1 MPRVVGNLAHTS
13 ISPRPASSAR
23 IPHLVRPS
31 AVWCTVLYVSRNA
44 RIELRLSPEEHAA
57 WKGAAGREERT
68 LSDWIRLRVNS
79 SLRQNPPGMT
89 HPPIEIPPRHWP
101 VSEAVP
107 QEDRETRLDQT
118 VVVFDEA
125 MTLGSL
131 ERPPVPGRPEEGESP
146 SASAT
151 LDVQPQDPPGGLSSE
166 SEPSCRMSAFHV
178 KGRYCKVCGTV
189 PE

>member
-1 MPRVVGNLAHTS
+1 M
-13 ISPRPASSAR
+13 
-23 IPHLVRPS
+23 
-31 AVWCTVLYVSRNA
+31 SRNA

-125 MTLGSL
+125 VTLEDSGRGGS
-131 ERPPVPGRPEEGESP
+131 P
-146 SASAT
+146 AAT
-151 LDVQPQDPPGGLSSE
+151 PDEGGLAASPE
-166 SEPSCRMSAFHV
+166 NERRGEINVEGAGAPLLTLCRMSAFHV
-178 KGRYCKVCGTV
+178 RGRYCKVCGTV